1 MADTTTEDTTTS
13 TTTDASTSTN
23 NTTTG
28 TVSPIQQ
35 IFNDLM
41 SLSKQNLGLYYTD
54 ETTGMGE
61 IVRTFSYK
69 TGVTQDTWGKSS
81 ALNCSGIM
89 FTLNS
94 DGTMKDV
101 ICRPME
107 KFFDYMENSFTQYL
121 DLAKATVTA
130 TVKQDGVSVSSY
142 MSGGYL
148 YLKTKSSIY
157 TNISVLAMQTLNKP
171 EYNDLRAK
179 IQELE
184 SEGYTVNLEYVS
196 PQNRVVLYYE
206 VPSLIVINARDR
218 ETGEYI
224 SFDTLYGDATIR
236 KYMTDGSKVTNV
248 PEWIDNVLLLQNT
261 EGYVCEM
268 DDGLRFKVKTNW
280 YNALMDT
287 RNSITDDQTLYRAI
301 AMGGYQDI
309 INLVNGYD
317 YAVEK
322 TNAFEE
328 KFLSVIQGATQAF
341 LNTYK
346 QVNGKEYSDYVT
358 SSKTILNSTDYSWI
372 WSLVVNNYNKPIA
385 YDMIVSNIS
394 NLFITN
400 YKLFIPS
407 GYSAPIESVPRGD
420 G

>member
-1 MADTTTEDTTTS
+1 MADTTTDTTAS
-13 TTTDASTSTN
+13 TTDASTSTS
-23 NTTTG
+23 TTTTE
-28 TVSPIQQ
+28 TVSPNQQ

-61 IVRTFSYK
+61 AVRTFSYK
-69 TGVTQDTWGKSS
+69 SGVTQDTWGKSS
-81 ALNCSGIM
+81 ALDCSGIM

-101 ICRPME
+101 VCRPME
-107 KFFDYMENSFTQYL
+107 KFFDYMENSFTQSL
-121 DLAKATVTA
+121 DLTNATVTA

-157 TNISVLAMQTLNKP
+157 TDIAVLAMQTLNKP

-179 IQELE
+179 IQDLE
-184 SEGYTVNLEYVS
+184 TQGYTVNLEYVS
-196 PQNRVVLYYE
+196 PQNRIVLYYD
-206 VPSLIVINARDR
+206 SAALIVINAKNR

-224 SFDTLYGDATIR
+224 SFDTLYADATIR
-236 KYMTDGSKVTNV
+236 KYMTEGYKITNV
-248 PEWIDNVLLLQNT
+248 NKWIDAVFLQQNM

-280 YNALMDT
+280 YNALMNT
-287 RNSITDDQTLYRAI
+287 RNSITNDQNLYRAI

-322 TNAFEE
+322 TNAFEA
-328 KFLSVIQGATQAF
+328 KFLNVIDGATQAF

-346 QVNGKEYSDYVT
+346 QVNGKEYSDYIT

-372 WSLVVNNYNKPIA
+372 WPLVVNNYNKPIA